1 MKRLEKRDIEEHL
14 NNVKDWIL
22 DGNAIKREWTFQ
34 DFSEA
39 IDFINMV
46 AVICEAHNH
55 HPELYNVYNTV
66 SLRFYTHSEGGLT
79 LKDFAI
85 AADID
90 KL

>member
-1 MKRLEKRDIEEHL
+1 MRRLEEKEIADQL
-14 NNVKDWIL
+14 KNLTDWKL
-22 DGNAIKREWTFQ
+22 DGNAIKREWIFQ
-34 DFSEA
+34 DFTEA

-66 SLRFYTHSEGGLT
+66 SLRFYTHSAGGIT
-79 LKDFAI
+79 IKDFAI